1 LLKSLFYSIFAW
13 LIAIGLYMLIRFYG
27 TTEVVDWA
35 PDTKS
40 IVVVWIIASLI
51 FGIIYWIT
59 TEISDRPVFRK
70 RSYGFLISFRIAGVI
85 SGLLLIGLF
94 TRIWAFW
101 NGDIVLSQVL
111 PSYWERLTDKPIRA
125 VFAYLVVVSAIFA
138 FIRQMVNMV
147 GGRVLGNLMLGKYH
161 NPKEEERIFMFL
173 DLKSS
178 TTYAEKLGNTRFCRL
193 IQDCFH
199 DLTDSAIKH
208 NVEIYQYVG
217 DEAILTW
224 TIDDGTKNSNCVN
237 VYFDFQKEL
246 DRKSE
251 YYKKEY
257 DLEPLFKA
265 GVNTGPVTVAQV
277 GDIKRDIAYLSDV
290 LNTAARIQDKC
301 NEYGKHLL
309 IAGPVKNILPKNE
322 SLLLKHIGK
331 IELRGKSEEV
341 DIYSVDE
348 I

>member
-1 LLKSLFYSIFAW
+1 
-13 LIAIGLYMLIRFYG
+13 MLIRFYG
-27 TTEVVDWA
+27 TADVVDWA
-35 PDTKS
+35 PDTRS
-40 IVVVWIIASLI
+40 IVVVWLIASFI
-51 FGIIYWIT
+51 FGIIYWVT
-59 TEISDRPVFRK
+59 TTISDRPNFRK

-94 TRIWAFW
+94 TRVWAFW
-101 NGDIVLSQVL
+101 LGDISFAQIL
-111 PSYWERLTDKPIRA
+111 PTYWERLTDKPIRA
-125 VFAYLVVVSAIFA
+125 VFAYLVVVSAILA
-138 FIRQMVNMV
+138 FIRQTVNMV

-161 NPKEEERIFMFL
+161 YPKDEERIFMFL

-178 TTYAEKLGNTRFCRL
+178 TTHAEKLGHTRFCRL

-224 TIDDGTKNSNCVN
+224 TIEDGTKNLNCIK
-237 VYFDFQKEL
+237 VYFEFQKEL
-246 DRKSE
+246 DRKSDH
-251 YYKKEY
+251 YKKEY
-257 DLEPLFKA
+257 DLEPQFKA
-265 GVNTGPVTVAQV
+265 GVNTGPVTVAEI

-301 NEYGKHLL
+301 NEYGKPLL
-309 IAGPVKNILPKNE
+309 ISGLLKKILPQDD
-322 SLLLKHIGK
+322 SLTIEHIGK

-348 I
+348 M